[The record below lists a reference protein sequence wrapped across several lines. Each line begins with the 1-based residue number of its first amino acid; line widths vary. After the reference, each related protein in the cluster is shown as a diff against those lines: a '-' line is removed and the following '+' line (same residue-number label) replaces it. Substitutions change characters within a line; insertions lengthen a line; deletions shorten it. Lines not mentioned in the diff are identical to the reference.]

1 MAEIL
6 TAAPAA
12 NLICKKDILVKGDD
26 VTIVDKFIKVAHG
39 PDALEDNRA
48 RENAREN
55 IRKKLALE
63 AERCTEKTDSCDL
76 QICFMNEFAS
86 DEDDGSDCRERNGS
100 AEGPALAALEIASSN
115 ISKRMSQIIVPIV
128 PHCPAGESGHSP
140 ARPLTPAALFQAE
153 VSRLQAA
160 ARVGLERAR
169 QPPGQEEQLNSV
181 ASRVNLNQRLFSLVG
196 LPPTAKA
203 SSAHPTDNP
212 PSGYSLF
219 RSIQPNLLIRS
230 LGDFLK
236 WHNGP

>member
-1 MAEIL
+1 
-6 TAAPAA
+6 
-12 NLICKKDILVKGDD
+12 
-26 VTIVDKFIKVAHG
+26 
-39 PDALEDNRA
+39 
-48 RENAREN
+48 
-55 IRKKLALE
+55 
-63 AERCTEKTDSCDL
+63 
-76 QICFMNEFAS
+76 
-86 DEDDGSDCRERNGS
+86 
-100 AEGPALAALEIASSN
+100 
-115 ISKRMSQIIVPIV
+115 MSQIIVPIV
-128 PHCPAGESGHSP
+128 PHCPAGGSGHSP